1 MGIIECFSKSLYDF
15 KAYGKMK
22 NNSPGKIVLYL
33 FLIACLFG
41 GLSGVK
47 TSSDLSKLKNEVI
60 SEIEAANPRI
70 ENGVLSLQGDNNI
83 KEFGVKGYKLII
95 DPSDSKTVENLT
107 ETEVAIVFGSK
118 DVTVKNYSR
127 ETVTK
132 TYSELNRGT
141 VDKSHIIDGII
152 YLFKVFIP
160 LIFIAHILSNF
171 LGGFI
176 LALFMACILLAVS
189 SIMKAQLRFGEV
201 YKISVYILT
210 PIYLINTVLIFIGM
224 SLSFYFQVLIGLI
237 FGFVI
242 IKSIIQDRLV

>member
-15 KAYGKMK
+15 KAYGRMK
-22 NNSPGKIVLYL
+22 NNSAGKVVLYL

-41 GLSGVK
+41 GLSAIR
-47 TSSDLSKLKNEVI
+47 TSSDLGKLKNEVI
-60 SEIEAANPRI
+60 SEIENANPKI
-70 ENGVLSLQGDNNI
+70 ENGILSLQGNDKI
-83 KEFGVKGYKLII
+83 KEFGVSGYKLII
-95 DPSDSKTVENLT
+95 DPSDSKTAENLN
-107 ETEVAIVFGSK
+107 EAEVAIIFGSK
-118 DVTVKNYSR
+118 AISIKNYSM

-132 TYSELNRGT
+132 TYNELNQGT
-141 VDKSHIIDGII
+141 VDKTHIIDSISYI
-152 YLFKVFIP
+152 FKIFIP

-176 LALFMACILLAVS
+176 LALFMACILLAIS
-189 SIMKAQLRFGEV
+189 SIMKANLRFGEV
-201 YKISVYILT
+201 YKISIYILT